1 MKDSNNARL
10 ISIYLKSGSVVN
22 SLTDQTEE
30 EIKDFLLEAGNNAGW
45 LVTFD
50 AMVRLEDIQAVE
62 FND

>member
-30 EIKDFLLEAGNNAGW
+30 EIKDFLLEAGDSSGW
-45 LVTFD
+45 FVTFD